1 MERWAKLFEANGRQ
15 VLITKDVDDDDKPKL
30 SISIRIDGAEL
41 TLGPV
46 FGGSNGDEL
55 LDKAFNS
62 AGQEVADTFTE
73 PLVRCES
80 VMDAAKI
87 LMARN

>member
-46 FGGSNGDEL
+46 FGSSNGDEL
-55 LDKAFNS
+55 LEKAFNA
-62 AGQEVADTFTE
+62 AGHRRSKQVT
-73 PLVRCES
+73 
-80 VMDAAKI
+80 
-87 LMARN
+87 AR

>member
-15 VLITKDVDDDDKPKL
+15 VLITKDLDDEDNPKL
-30 SISIRIDGAEL
+30 GISIRIDGEEL

-55 LDKAFNS
+55 LKKAFNS
-62 AGQEVADTFTE
+62 AGQDVANAFTE
-73 PLVRCES
+73 ALVGCES
-80 VMDAAKI
+80 VMDATRI
-87 LMARN
+87 LMERS